1 MMMMMMINEV
11 NHLFLPYRYRG
22 HRDKHVGLLEMEDED
37 VDNVAFVVDDVVAV
51 VVAVVLD
58 DDGDDDDDDNDDDG
72 NANNWQL

>member
-1 MMMMMMINEV
+1 MLENKVTTTTTYSCPTGIEV
-11 NHLFLPYRYRG
+11 TKTNMSAFW
-22 HRDKHVGLLEMEDED
+22 KMEDED

-58 DDGDDDDDDNDDDG
+58 DDGDDGDDDNDDNG